1 MDSTALVNVFKTA
14 NSQAMGLF
22 GHVIVILETE
32 NKVPV
37 VSLPELEK
45 QKEESDKQMT
55 ALERKLLDAAEKI
68 LVLENKKTGLKS
80 EYGR

>member
-1 MDSTALVNVFKTA
+1 MSLK
-14 NSQAMGLF
+14 QL
-22 GHVIVILETE
+22 IL
-32 NKVPV
+32 KLWVCLVPV